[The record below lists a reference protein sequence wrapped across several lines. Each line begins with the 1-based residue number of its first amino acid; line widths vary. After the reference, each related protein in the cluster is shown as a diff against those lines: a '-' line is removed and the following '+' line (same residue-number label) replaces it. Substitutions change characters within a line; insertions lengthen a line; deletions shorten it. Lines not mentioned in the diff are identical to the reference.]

1 MKHRHEQF
9 MNAKLV
15 VETFNYS
22 SMNSIV
28 FIIKE
33 SLASYAHDLVGTLLK
48 VSFLIRK
55 YETKDRYTLIEPFI
69 YEGESYAKYASQESM
84 CMEEASTQYN
94 VFKQTMKYG
103 QFVPRLHLTGTVNRP
118 LMWLENFVARDTL
131 TKEALLYLKRRFME
145 DKYIA
150 GYIVM
155 QRMEGYVSFV
165 NVPIKERHS
174 IYVNCM
180 AIFILIYV
188 KTRILHMDPHSS
200 NILVNTDNEEFR
212 SSIIIL
218 DFGSVIQDG
227 ILLQPPEIT
236 TPDDVFDVVRYYYIK
251 SGQVHGR
258 GLQWI
263 IEYLFPDIS
272 SQIVKKTPDLQP
284 YMYTLTDVLAELNRL
299 QTPDDDR
306 VVARESPVFLQQQGI
321 KLKGSD
327 AEFVSEQASYLNK
340 PDPLNG
346 TDSLYDRMKLE
357 EQRPTVLEFIHGVL
371 DKHSGKFMAACAV
384 GVGLYLASGRTRKKR
399 RKKRTRKH

>member
-94 VFKQTMKYG
+94 VFKKTMKYG

-118 LMWLENFVARDTL
+118 LRWLENFVARDTL

-155 QRMEGYVSFV
+155 QRMEGYVSFF
-165 NVPIKERHS
+165 NVPSKERHS

-188 KTRILHMDPHSS
+188 KTLILHMDPHSS
-200 NILVNTDNEEFR
+200 NILVNTDKEEFR

-227 ILLQPPEIT
+227 RLLQPPPIT
-236 TPDDVFDVVRYYYIK
+236 TPDDVFDVVLYYYIR
-251 SGQVHGR
+251 SGQAHGR
-258 GLQWI
+258 GLMWLI
-263 IEYLFPDIS
+263 DYLFPDITR
-272 SQIVKKTPDLQP
+272 VNPVLH
-284 YMYTLTDVLAELNRL
+284 YMDTLTDILAELNRL
-299 QTPDDDR
+299 QTPYDDR
-306 VVARESPVFLQQQGI
+306 VVTGVSPVFLQQPGI
-321 KLKGSD
+321 KLEGSD
-327 AEFVSEQASYLNK
+327 AEFVSEQASYLNGK
-340 PDPLNG
+340 
-346 TDSLYDRMKLE
+346 DSLYDRMIRE

-399 RKKRTRKH
+399 RKKRTQKR